1 MRAAAKERGVASNE
15 MRVLAESA
23 HYRLEHAFEQ
33 VFVVD
38 KRDGTR
44 QLAGDHYGD
53 PGVGVITADEQWFC
67 SGGEGVQCL
76 SRAGVFLSF
85 FRQRAPGEAPAQ
97 NAVWFVH
104 DLTESAPGQ
113 LRVVFDRHEHGIW
126 TIDLATARRWREE
139 PR

>member
-1 MRAAAKERGVASNE
+1 MRAAAKERAVASSDL
-15 MRVLAESA
+15 RVLAESA
-23 HYRLEHAFEQ
+23 HFRLEHSYES

-38 KRDGTR
+38 KRDGTTR
-44 QLAGDHYGD
+44 PAGEHYGD
-53 PGVGVITADEQWFC
+53 PVTGLITADEQWFC
-67 SGGEGVQCL
+67 SAGEGVQCL

-85 FRQRAPGEAPAQ
+85 FRQRAPGEPPAQ

-104 DLTESAPGQ
+104 DLTESAPGR

-126 TIDLATARRWREE
+126 TIDLATARRFPEE

>member
-1 MRAAAKERGVASNE
+1 MASNDL
-15 MRVLAESA
+15 RVLAESA
-23 HYRLEHAFEQ
+23 HFRLEHSDES

-38 KRDGTR
+38 KRDGTVR
-44 QLAGDHYGD
+44 PAGDHYGD

-76 SRAGVFLSF
+76 SRSGVFLSF
-85 FRQRAPGEAPAQ
+85 FRQRAPGEAPTR

-104 DLTESAPGQ
+104 ALSESAPGQ

-126 TIDLATARRWREE
+126 MIDLATARRY
-139 PR
+139 PQDPH

>member
-1 MRAAAKERGVASNE
+1 MSTRDL
-15 MRVLAESA
+15 RVLAESA
-23 HYRLEHAFEQ
+23 HFLLSHAAES
-33 VFVVD
+33 VYVVD
-38 KRDGTR
+38 KRDGSTR
-44 QLAGDHYGD
+44 LAGDHHGD

-85 FRQRAPGEAPAQ
+85 FRQRAPGEAPAH

-104 DLTESAPGQ
+104 GLSESAPGQ

-139 PR
+139 LR